1 MTDQL
6 EIRLEQT
13 LEAQAAS
20 LPSLAE
26 EALPVRRLAQSRP
39 NRSLVSGPAAAFLAA
54 AAVLLVL
61 GGSAWLLGRA
71 PSSVEP
77 AAPDGSHYLSG
88 LPVEWGLHDFAP
100 EGWSLGPVAI
110 ADRGAVLVGRSVEA
124 AHESRGWFSGVP
136 TEDWV
141 EIDTFD
147 GGAVIRGIA
156 GGSFG
161 FLASGLRLDST
172 GVTVTTLGDGPRP
185 PGPVSTVWYS
195 PDGTDWTETAL
206 PLPPIEDRLS
216 EMTGYYVRPI
226 AGTDRVMVI
235 AGDEN
240 DESGAD
246 TSYDGM
252 VIPSRPV
259 AWWSEDGSTW
269 VLVDEPAWDDA
280 TSTRSLA
287 ASGDLIAI
295 VISYGGD
302 DPHSTVWITDD
313 GQRWSLAH
321 RFESGISCDVVGSP
335 KGFVGAC
342 SDGSVR
348 FSEQGTTWVTSHT
361 PPEGLLVSH
370 IAGGDGG
377 YVMLLMPADVDVVED
392 DLSGVEPLF
401 YASADGYR
409 WEPISEPGSFGPG
422 FLPEHLA
429 ASDREV
435 IVVGNRYSEG
445 GLLDQIGSE
454 ESEMWVGLPND

>member
-26 EALPVRRLAQSRP
+26 EALPVRPLAQSRP
-39 NRSLVSGPAAAFLAA
+39 NRSVVSGPAAAFLAA

-77 AAPDGSHYLSG
+77 AAPDGSYYLSG
-88 LPVEWGLHDFAP
+88 LPVEWSLSDFAP

-110 ADRGAVLVGRSVEA
+110 AEKGAVLVGRSAEA
-124 AHESRGWFSGVP
+124 AHASRGWFSGVP

-141 EIDTFD
+141 EIDAFD
-147 GGAVIRGIA
+147 GGTVIRGIT
-156 GGSFG
+156 GGTFG
-161 FLASGLRLDST
+161 FLASGIRLDGT
-172 GVTVTTLGDGPRP
+172 GVTETTLGDGPRP

-195 PDGTDWTETAL
+195 PDGTAWTETAL
-206 PLPPIEDRLS
+206 PLPPVADRIS
-216 EMTGYYVRPI
+216 EITDYYVRPV

-235 AGDEN
+235 AGDET
-240 DESGAD
+240 DESGAE

-252 VIPSRPV
+252 VIPSRPLV
-259 AWWSEDGSTW
+259 WWSEDGSTW
-269 VLVDEPAWDDA
+269 ELVDEPAWDDA
-280 TSTRSLA
+280 TSVGSLA
-287 ASGDLIAI
+287 VSDDLIAL

-302 DPHSTVWITDD
+302 EPRSVVWTTED
-313 GQRWSLAH
+313 GRNWELAHEFEQGVRCSLA
-321 RFESGISCDVVGSP
+321 GAP
-335 KGFVGAC
+335 AGFVGAC
-342 SDGSVR
+342 RDGSIR
-348 FSEQGTTWVTSHT
+348 FSADGSTWVTSYT
-361 PPEGLLVSH
+361 PPEGLLVGH

-377 YVMLLMPADVDVVED
+377 YVMLLMPADVDAVED
-392 DLSGVEPLF
+392 DLSEVEPLF

-409 WEPISEPGSFGPG
+409 WEPISEPGSFGLG
-422 FLPEHLA
+422 FLPDHLA

-435 IVVGNRYSEG
+435 IVVGNRYGEG

-454 ESEMWVGLPND
+454 ESEMWVGLPHG

>member
-13 LEAQAAS
+13 LEAQASS

-26 EALPVRRLAQSRP
+26 EALPVRPLAQSRP

-71 PSSVEP
+71 PSSVDP
-77 AAPDGSHYLSG
+77 AAPDGSYYLSG
-88 LPVEWGLHDFAP
+88 VPVEWSLSDFAP

-110 ADRGAVLVGRSVEA
+110 ADEETVVVGRSVEA
-124 AHESRGWFSGVP
+124 AHDSQGWFSATS

-141 EIDTFD
+141 EIGTFD
-147 GGAVIRGIA
+147 GGTVIRGIT

-161 FLASGLRLDST
+161 FLVSGIRLEET

-195 PDGTDWTETAL
+195 PDGIDWTETAL

-216 EMTGYYVRPI
+216 EITDYYVRPI
-226 AGTDRVMVI
+226 AGTERVMVI
-235 AGDEN
+235 AGDET

-259 AWWSEDGSTW
+259 VWWSEDGSTW

-287 ASGDLIAI
+287 ASGDLIAL

-302 DPHSTVWITDD
+302 EPHSAVWITDD

-335 KGFVGAC
+335 EGFVGAC
-342 SDGSVR
+342 SDGAVR
-348 FSEQGTTWVTSHT
+348 FSEHGVTWVTSYI
-361 PPEGLLVSH
+361 PPEGLLVGH
-370 IAGGDGG
+370 IAGGNGG
-377 YVMLLMPADVDVVED
+377 YVMLLIPADVHVVED
-392 DLSGVEPLF
+392 DLSEVEPLF
-401 YASADGYR
+401 YASADGQT

-422 FLPEHLA
+422 FLPDHLA

-435 IVVGNRYSEG
+435 IVIGKRYGEG
-445 GLLDQIGSE
+445 TLLEQIGSE
-454 ESEMWVGLPND
+454 ESEMWVGLPRG